1 MHTKAHEKL
10 MRATYEEKKHFKL
23 YKSGRNWTIAGLA
36 LLFSGVMLT
45 QQPQTTQAA
54 TVETDDTNTVTDANA
69 ATTAKTM
76 VPTPATVATI
86 GNQTLQ
92 SGAKPTLPTVTMAA
106 GEKAPAWT
114 LADFDFSQVD
124 TSKAGTYAVS
134 LSSAGLAALQ
144 AANPTQNVTQA
155 TVKSG
160 QVVVEAAQADT
171 TADTTSEATAKTTT
185 AADADTTPAQAT
197 DAKQTTDA
205 TTPQAAT
212 DTTDTTKATA
222 ATSDDKQQAAT
233 AKSQPVTAATKASD
247 TPADATAQTDQAT
260 ADKAQSTTQVADQ
273 KQAQTRTMVAATS
286 QASDDLSDPNASA
299 AANDAVSETD
309 PTNKVKLTLST
320 NKVGYKTGTD
330 MLIVTLGMNV
340 NVGDKI
346 SITLP
351 TDKTVIGWDSAQ
363 DFPAGTGTGEMTTNA
378 DGTTTYNINI
388 TSNSQITQELRL
400 KMRDNINRGAV
411 ITNADIGTTTKQVT
425 WTVNG
430 VKQTPL
436 TLTQTINP
444 TADPQA
450 PARLHPDGAA
460 TPAVAANSPVVYQ
473 FDLGLS
479 TGLFDDKTGGSVTQI
494 INRNG
499 ATITIPAP
507 TDFVLDETATAAYNG
522 LNNGT
527 TITQPGGQGG
537 DVVITVPANAA
548 VAYNGSGVPLPYWL
562 VGEYDMADPS
572 ADTPVEAA
580 GPAVYQQ
587 TMDDGKVLTF
597 TGTDKW
603 HDVIAHTDTGNAVA
617 TATLN
622 TFGNSGS
629 APDKLTLDT
638 NTDNDPASLS
648 SMTFSVNAVAPIAG
662 SHFIITIPDGVDAT
676 GIKVP
681 NAGNNRNTY
690 MPSTTSYT
698 YTLTMADGTTQT
710 GTVAPGETITRQG
723 TSAIRTADL
732 QPDVLDAGAFTTRD
746 EDNTRDFS
754 VIGHLAAKYDGG
766 DDVKDGDVLKFD
778 YRYENSDGS
787 FTEKPA
793 QETVTAAI
801 ATALGY
807 KHQDNQNLGGTGY
820 VSLQMAGNSNQTTD
834 YIYEPILYFVIPA
847 NASIK
852 TINHPASDTVA
863 PKITTYTTA
872 DGRTGV
878 KYDYT
883 GTGEY
888 VNTLNTMGPESYK
901 IDLIN
906 TPDTTISDSYADFYI
921 TSPTTP
927 LNQTVKVT
935 EPSDKTQATLP
946 NLDPETLLSLT
957 DGDANAVQMGQ
968 SPSSWT
974 VDLASAQTSVSLAQG
989 NENQEP
995 ITEANA
1001 EAHDADHKL
1010 IFTYNILNTTKT
1022 PTTDSAAVLNL
1033 PTAGDA
1039 QGSTFTYELTGPI
1052 HVPATSNGSG
1062 AAINA
1067 TVLYSTSAY
1076 TPQASDESAPVLDQF
1091 VPADQITDWSQVR
1104 AVYVYFGSVVAGD
1117 ATGRITLTGTTK
1129 DFVAQGGD
1137 VGYLDTLTY
1146 MNSTPFNEAKTTK
1159 ITFDSV
1165 SKVTAK
1171 LHYTDDEGVEHNID
1185 LPDLNKQNAALI
1197 DGKDKLNYPT
1207 ELSGLTTA
1215 DQALVPADYVL
1226 KDVTVQNSTADYGDL
1241 PNDVAENGKVSQ
1253 YYFDGDVIVYELV
1266 KNVITTTKK
1275 TITKTIHYETENGT
1289 KIAEDYT
1296 PSIEITET
1304 YNPATNTTTDTPT
1317 DAKLGFQE
1325 LPQKAGYKAT
1335 TIPTEATSDTPVMF
1349 ASDDIDV
1356 TVIYTKDDPIITHD
1370 TVNKTVHYVDQDG
1383 HTLAPDFTDQ
1393 ASFTEST
1400 DAIDNTIKT
1409 DSPESGKLGHQDNPP
1424 IDGYHVVAN
1433 PVEATTDQTV
1443 KFGDKDIEVT
1453 VVYDKNAPK
1462 QALDTVTKTVH
1473 YVDQDGHT
1481 LAPDYTDQAN
1491 FTELTDPV
1499 TGDKIDGPDSAKL
1512 AHQTNPPIGGYHVV
1526 TNPVEATTDQ
1536 TVKFGDKDI
1545 EVTVVYD
1552 KNAPKQ
1558 ALDTVTKTVHY
1569 VDQDGHT
1576 LAPDYT
1582 DQANFTELTDPVT
1595 GDKIDGPDSAKL
1607 AHQTNPPIGGYHVVT
1622 NPVEATTDQT
1632 VKFGDKD
1639 IEVTVVYDKN
1649 APKQALDTVTKI
1661 IHYVDQDG
1669 HRLAKDFTEHVNF
1682 TQVTDPVTGDVT
1694 SGPESAVLAKKANPT
1709 LAGYHVVDSPIEA
1722 TTDQTVKFGDK
1733 DIEVTVVYDKNAPK
1747 QALDTVTK
1755 TIHYVDQDGHQLAK
1769 DFTEHV
1775 NFTQVTDPVTGD
1787 VTSGPESAVLAKK
1800 ANPTLAG
1807 YHVVDSPIEATTDQT
1822 VKFGDK
1828 DIEVTVVYDKNAP
1841 KQALDTVTK
1850 TIHYVDQDGHQLTDD
1865 FTEHVNFTQVT
1876 DPVTGDVT
1884 SGPESAVL
1892 AKKANPTFAGYHVV
1906 DSPIEATT
1914 DQTIKFGDK
1923 DIEVTVVYDK
1933 NAPKQ
1938 ALDTVTKTIHYVD
1951 QDGNTLAPDFT
1962 DHANFTELTDALTG
1976 AKAYGP
1982 ESATLSYQD
1991 NPIISG
1997 YHVIT
2002 SPKGATADETVKY
2015 GDADLNYTVVYQLN
2029 APAQQLDTVTKT
2041 VHYVDIEG
2049 NPLAADFTDHAN
2061 FTELTDALTG
2071 AKSYGPTSAT
2081 LGYQDNPVISGLSW

>member
-1 MHTKAHEKL
+1 MWTKARKKL
-10 MRATYEEKKHFKL
+10 IRDTYETKKHFKL
-23 YKSGRNWTIAGLA
+23 YKSGSQWTIAGLTI
-36 LLFSGVMLT
+36 LFSGLMLT
-45 QQPQTTQAA
+45 QRPQLTQAA
-54 TVETDDTNTVTDANA
+54 TATDDEAATVTNTP
-69 ATTAKTM
+69 TTEAKTM
-76 VPTPATVATI
+76 VPTPSTVATI
-86 GNQTLQ
+86 APQTINA
-92 SGAKPTLPTVTMAA
+92 GADFAVPAVTMTA
-106 GEKAPAWT
+106 GETAPTWD

-124 TSKAGTYAVS
+124 TSKAGTYTVT
-134 LSSAGLAALQ
+134 LSPAGLAALK
-144 AANPTQNVTQA
+144 AANPTQNITAASVVAGQVTVQAAPAAAPAAAATTNTTAQPAAKA
-155 TVKSG
+155 TV
-160 QVVVEAAQADT
+160 AAQ
-171 TADTTSEATAKTTT
+171 
-185 AADADTTPAQAT
+185 TTPATTAPTTPKAT
-197 DAKQTTDA
+197 PTAAAPDSQPAAADSVTPEKAPAVQYKTAVDA
-205 TTPQAAT
+205 TQA
-212 DTTDTTKATA
+212 
-222 ATSDDKQQAAT
+222 
-233 AKSQPVTAATKASD
+233 
-247 TPADATAQTDQAT
+247 PADSS
-260 ADKAQSTTQVADQ
+260 QST
-273 KQAQTRTMVAATS
+273 
-286 QASDDLSDPNASA
+286 
-299 AANDAVSETD
+299 AANDALSETD
-309 PTNKVKLTLST
+309 PTNKVKVTLST
-320 NKVGYKTGTD
+320 NQVGYQTGTK

-351 TDKTVIGWDSAQ
+351 TDKTVIGWNSAQ
-363 DFPAGTGTGEMTTNA
+363 DFPAGTGTGEKTDNA

-400 KMRDNINRGAV
+400 KMRDNINRDAV

-430 VKQTPL
+430 VQQTPL

-450 PARLHPDGAA
+450 PARLHPDGTAM
-460 TPAVAANSPVVYQ
+460 PAVAANTPVVYQ

-494 INRNG
+494 INRDG

-766 DDVKDGDVLKFD
+766 ADVKDGDVLKFD

-935 EPSDKTQATLP
+935 EPKKETQATLP

-968 SPSSWT
+968 SPTTWT

-1010 IFTYNILNTTKT
+1010 LFTYNILNTTKT

-1091 VPADQITDWSQVR
+1091 VPADQITDWSQIR

-1117 ATGRITLTGTTK
+1117 ATGRITLTGTAK
-1129 DFVAQGGD
+1129 DFAAQGGH

-1185 LPDLNKQNAALI
+1185 LPDLNKQNAALN

-1241 PNDVAENGKVSQ
+1241 ANDVAENGKVSQ

-1289 KIAEDYT
+1289 KIADDYT
-1296 PSIEITET
+1296 ASIEITET
-1304 YNPATNTTTDTPT
+1304 YDPATNTTTDTPA

-1335 TIPTEATSDTPVMF
+1335 TIPTEATADSPVTF

-1409 DSPESGKLGHQDNPP
+1409 DTPESDKLGHQDNPT
-1424 IDGYHVVAN
+1424 IQGYHVVADPAEATTDQTVKFGDKDIVITVIYEKDAPKQALDTVTKTVHYVDQDGNTLAPDYTDRANFTEVTDPVTGDKTYGPENAELTHQAN
-1433 PVEATTDQTV
+1433 PTIHGYHVVENPAEATTDQTV

-1453 VVYDKNAPK
+1453 VVYDKNAPQ

-1473 YVDQDGHT
+1473 YVDQEGNT

-1491 FTELTDPV
+1491 FTEVTDPV
-1499 TGDKIDGPDSAKL
+1499 TGDKTYGPENDKL
-1512 AHQTNPPIGGYHVV
+1512 THQANPTIHGYHVV
-1526 TNPVEATTDQ
+1526 ENPAEATTDQ
-1536 TVKFGDKDI
+1536 TVKFGDNDV

-1558 ALDTVTKTVHY
+1558 ALDTVSKTVHY
-1569 VDQDGHT
+1569 VDQEGNT

-1582 DQANFTELTDPVT
+1582 DQANFTEVTDPVT
-1595 GDKIDGPDSAKL
+1595 GDKTFGPENAEL
-1607 AHQTNPPIGGYHVVT
+1607 THQANPNIQGYHVVE
-1622 NPVEATTDQT
+1622 NPAEATTDQT
-1632 VKFGDKD
+1632 VKFGDND
-1639 IEVTVVYDKN
+1639 VEVTVVYDKN
-1649 APKQALDTVTKI
+1649 APKQALDTVSKTV
-1661 IHYVDQDG
+1661 HYVDQEG
-1669 HRLAKDFTEHVNF
+1669 NTLAPDYTDQANFTE
-1682 TQVTDPVTGDVT
+1682 VTDPVTGDKT
-1694 SGPESAVLAKKANPT
+1694 FGPE
-1709 LAGYHVVDSPIEA
+1709 
-1722 TTDQTVKFGDK
+1722 
-1733 DIEVTVVYDKNAPK
+1733 
-1747 QALDTVTK
+1747 
-1755 TIHYVDQDGHQLAK
+1755 
-1769 DFTEHV
+1769 
-1775 NFTQVTDPVTGD
+1775 
-1787 VTSGPESAVLAKK
+1787 
-1800 ANPTLAG
+1800 
-1807 YHVVDSPIEATTDQT
+1807 
-1822 VKFGDK
+1822 
-1828 DIEVTVVYDKNAP
+1828 
-1841 KQALDTVTK
+1841 
-1850 TIHYVDQDGHQLTDD
+1850 
-1865 FTEHVNFTQVT
+1865 
-1876 DPVTGDVT
+1876 
-1884 SGPESAVL
+1884 
-1892 AKKANPTFAGYHVV
+1892 
-1906 DSPIEATT
+1906 
-1914 DQTIKFGDK
+1914 
-1923 DIEVTVVYDK
+1923 
-1933 NAPKQ
+1933 
-1938 ALDTVTKTIHYVD
+1938 
-1951 QDGNTLAPDFT
+1951 
-1962 DHANFTELTDALTG
+1962 
-1976 AKAYGP
+1976 
-1982 ESATLSYQD
+1982 
-1991 NPIISG
+1991 
-1997 YHVIT
+1997 
-2002 SPKGATADETVKY
+2002 
-2015 GDADLNYTVVYQLN
+2015 
-2029 APAQQLDTVTKT
+2029 
-2041 VHYVDIEG
+2041 
-2049 NPLAADFTDHAN
+2049 
-2061 FTELTDALTG
+2061 
-2071 AKSYGPTSAT
+2071 
-2081 LGYQDNPVISGLSW
+2081 